1 MADIKYIDLNG
12 LGEAVKKIKEKA
24 DAAYAGVDHDHAI
37 ADITDLQA
45 GLDEKV
51 DKVADHSLVADV
63 DIAKIHEHS
72 NKAELDKV
80 VDGKVAEWDTKVGAN
95 DLDKLVFSNQGLS
108 QAQNAKAAIDAL
120 VDVNV
125 GVVNDVQA
133 LKQAVGQAADADA
146 QVEASGLHKL
156 IADGDAAV
164 LDAAKKHADDAITA
178 LVDSAP
184 DAMNTLNELAE
195 AIKEHGDDYQAY
207 VQTVAQNIADAKAD
221 AEAEAARL
229 DGVLKGELQQEIDAD
244 VEVEKL
250 RAEGVEAGFETRI
263 KALEEAEKDTHVAL
277 SQAEIEA
284 AINNAWV

>member
-24 DAAYAGVDHDHAI
+24 DAAYAGKDHDHAI

-45 GLDEKV
+45 GLDGKV
-51 DKVADHSLVADV
+51 DKVADHSLIADA
-63 DIAKIHEHS
+63 DIAKIHEHA
-72 NKAELDKV
+72 NKEELDKV
-80 VDGKVAEWDTKVGAN
+80 VNGKVSEWDAKVGIN
-95 DLDKLVFSNQGLS
+95 DLDQLVFSNQGLS

-250 RAEGVEAGFETRI
+250 RAEGIEAGFESRI
-263 KALEEAEKDTHVAL
+263 AALESAKDIHVAL
-277 SQAEIEA
+277 TAEEIA
-284 AINNAWV
+284 DAIDDAWI